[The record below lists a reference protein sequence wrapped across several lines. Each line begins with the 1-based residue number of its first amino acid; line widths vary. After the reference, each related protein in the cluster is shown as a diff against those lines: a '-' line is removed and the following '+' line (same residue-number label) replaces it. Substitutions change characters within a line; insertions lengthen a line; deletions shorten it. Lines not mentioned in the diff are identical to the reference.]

1 MENEFIKLFD
11 TNELNRLQRC
21 AKNKDKK
28 EIIKWGQEFENRLN
42 KMYYEEYKKRY
53 TIWLEQTFKDI
64 DTALIYAL
72 HFSEDT
78 KYNNE
83 QIRSIMDDLS
93 ATMKGFYNGEFSRED
108 YNKMLKKDGI
118 DIKEAKIV

>member
-64 DTALIYAL
+64 DTALIYTL
-72 HFSEDT
+72 HFSEDI